1 MVRMQTD
8 AYMTFTILT
17 SGYVI
22 LIPPKVGGSSLA
34 NKSTLCPTE
43 ETTCKPGARCV
54 LPAWRINN
62 THFESTQICP
72 IPEAANRFWEGAVLS
87 PQVFLSTLDPLFIQK
102 NRMAHSI
109 H

>member
-1 MVRMQTD
+1 MQTD

-72 IPEAANRFWEGAVLS
+72 IPEAATASGKVQYS
-87 PQVFLSTLDPLFIQK
+87 
-102 NRMAHSI
+102 AHKSF
-109 H
+109 